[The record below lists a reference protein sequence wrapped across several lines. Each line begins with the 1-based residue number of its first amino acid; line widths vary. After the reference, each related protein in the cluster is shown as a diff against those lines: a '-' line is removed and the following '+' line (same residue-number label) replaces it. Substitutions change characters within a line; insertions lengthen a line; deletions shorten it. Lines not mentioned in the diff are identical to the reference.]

1 MMLDERGGYIQ
12 MHVAISQQAI
22 NVHKILEEKKP
33 GYFLVMR
40 ETDKS

>member
-22 NVHKILEEKKP
+22 NVHKILEEKNQVI
-33 GYFLVMR
+33 F
-40 ETDKS
+40 